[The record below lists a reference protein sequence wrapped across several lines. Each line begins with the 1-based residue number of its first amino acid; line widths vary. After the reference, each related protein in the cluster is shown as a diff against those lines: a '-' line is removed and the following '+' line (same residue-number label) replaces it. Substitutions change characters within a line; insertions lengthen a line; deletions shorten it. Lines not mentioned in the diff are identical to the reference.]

1 MSKFLDK
8 IFNFGAFSEEAP
20 RGNNKGVTLLSLVI
34 TIIVIVILA
43 GIGLN
48 QYLNVTQTQA
58 VKAKALNEF
67 IEIENA
73 VFQRGHENKLDAVIY
88 PLVGEEL
95 NTDINTRSV
104 NSKTYGTGYY
114 VVTETDL
121 LQLGVN
127 STENSYIV
135 NYNTGEVIVIDPYL
149 INGRYVYTKKELLDE
164 ETGSS
169 IVDLAEY
176 SEEKGINK
184 PIVYSG
190 MLPVKKD
197 GGDWI
202 ITSKDDPEWYDY
214 TIVGNGPVRMAN
226 VMLLDGVTAV
236 SPNGDVYSNE
246 RLRVM
251 DLKDLVG
258 FKIDNPGSMFVWLPR
273 YTYKQTDSG
282 ISIVYSKL
290 MQDYTVDGYIKAPS
304 FYFGEY
310 TGSTP
315 VDDNGGYTAGGR
327 ELSGIWISK
336 YEAMY
341 VN

>member
-1 MSKFLDK
+1 MSKLLDK
-8 IFNFGAFSEEAP
+8 ILNFGAFDKKVP
-20 RGNNKGVTLLSLVI
+20 KGKNKGVSLLSLVI
-34 TIIVIVILA
+34 TIIVIIILA
-43 GIGLN
+43 SIGLN
-48 QYLNVTQTQA
+48 QYLNVTQAQA
-58 VKAKALNEF
+58 AKAKALNEF

-73 VFQRGHENKLDAVIY
+73 VFQRGQENKLDAAIY

-114 VVTETDL
+114 VVRESDL
-121 LQLGVN
+121 FQLGVN
-127 STENSYIV
+127 STQNSYIV

-164 ETGSS
+164 ESDGAV
-169 IVDLAEY
+169 VDLAEY
-176 SEEKGINK
+176 DEEKGVNK
-184 PIVYSG
+184 PIVFSG

-197 GGDWI
+197 GRDWI

-214 TIVGNGPVRMAN
+214 TIAENGPVRMAN
-226 VMLLDGVTAV
+226 AMLLDGVTGE
-236 SPNGDVYSNE
+236 SPTGEYYSNE
-246 RLRVM
+246 KLRLMNV
-251 DLKDLVG
+251 KDLVG
-258 FKIDNPGSMFVWLPR
+258 FTIVTPGSMFVWLPR
-273 YTYKQTDSG
+273 YTYKQSDIG
-282 ISIVYSKL
+282 LNVVYSKL
-290 MQDYTVDGYIKAPS
+290 LQDYTVDGYIKAPS